1 MIKTLKNMK
10 KKSLLPLCLLSVFW
24 AQAQIGI
31 NTANPT
37 STFDITAKNATG
49 TTINVDGLL
58 IPRVDRQRA
67 QSMASV
73 PTSTLIYVNDPA
85 TGTLTGTAINIDAT
99 GYYYFN
105 GTVWAKLNPSSSPTS
120 FENIYNANGTLT
132 GNRIVTQGT
141 NFLRFTP
148 TITHGFSVNGAT
160 LSVDGENNRVGIGTT
175 TPQKKLHVTGT
186 LQVTNEINVGGTG
199 TTAGSAG
206 TNGQILTSGGAATAP
221 SWENPVNLYVANGA
235 LTGNR
240 VVTQGTNT
248 LRFNPTVVNGFSVDG
263 VTFSVDGAAN
273 KVGIGTN
280 APETKLHVVSNV
292 ESSGRYNLID
302 ATAST
307 DQYFILALRNT
318 SPMAVGNYSLLG
330 FTNSG
335 PANGGANWAIGS
347 LRTGVGVQTGAQE
360 DFFVGAS
367 TGGGLLERLRI
378 KSSSGNVGIG
388 VSNPL
393 YRLDVEGVIN
403 ASGNVRANGVVLTSD
418 ARLKQDI
425 HDTSYGLKTVMAL
438 RPVEYQKKNSIQ
450 DKNYNKH
457 EIGFL
462 AQDIAKVLPSLVTS
476 GSDEY
481 KTLAVSYTELIPVL
495 TKAIQEQQKQIT
507 QLKTENEKLADA
519 VKRTQISEK
528 DYTALIQQVKDMQ
541 KILGMKKT
549 ELGIKVA
556 SK

>member
-1 MIKTLKNMK
+1 MK

-49 TTINVDGLL
+49 TTNNVDGLL

-105 GTVWAKLNPSSSPTS
+105 GTIWAKLNPSSSPSS

-132 GNRIVTQGT
+132 GNRIVTQGA

-160 LSVDGENNRVGIGTT
+160 LSVDGENSRVGIGTT
-175 TPQKKLHVTGT
+175 TPQRKLHVTGP

-206 TNGQILTSGGAATAP
+206 ANGQILTSGGAATAP

-292 ESSGRYNLID
+292 ESSARYNLID

-335 PANGGANWAIGS
+335 PTNGGANWAIGS

-378 KSSSGNVGIG
+378 KSSSGNIGIG

-425 HDTSYGLKTVMAL
+425 HDISYGLNTVMAL

-495 TKAIQEQQKQIT
+495 AKAIQEQQKQIT

-519 VKRTQISEK
+519 VQRTQISEK
-528 DYTALIQQVKDMQ
+528 DYTALIQQVKNMQ
-541 KILGMKKT
+541 EILGMKKI
-549 ELGIKVA
+549 ESGIKVA